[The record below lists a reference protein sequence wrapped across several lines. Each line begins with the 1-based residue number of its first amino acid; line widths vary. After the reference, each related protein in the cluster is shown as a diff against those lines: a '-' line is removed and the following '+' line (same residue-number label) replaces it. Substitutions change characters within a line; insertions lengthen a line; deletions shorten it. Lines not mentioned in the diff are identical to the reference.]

1 MGCYSMVK
9 QIRHYLDRNKDRN
22 AGMVAAARCGQH
34 SLTAIARAI
43 GLSVS
48 RVSRIVRRAESKLEK
63 AKGKT

>member
-1 MGCYSMVK
+1 
-9 QIRHYLDRNKDRN
+9 
-22 AGMVAAARCGQH
+22 MVAAARCGQH